1 MLCKIVLLAVLS
13 PGAGAKKKKPRS
25 RRLPCYEVHLS
36 LNTPLVLEDKYADG
50 GEERGDAD
58 PHAYLS
64 DTVVVVG

>member
-1 MLCKIVLLAVLS
+1 MLCKIVLLAVLF
-13 PGAGAKKKKPRS
+13 PVRAKKGSPAGGGFLFYTCRLAGCQS
-25 RRLPCYEVHLS
+25 R
-36 LNTPLVLEDKYADG
+36 LVFENKHADG